1 MGLQGKRDDPAAIAA
16 RDGAARYCQE
26 MEALLADRDYLAVS
40 YSYADIAFYLALLFG
55 VRMGARLP
63 DALTR
68 LGQWRERLTGPP
80 GRQCARWSGRWR
92 AICRR
97 RASSCRI
104 FWPALPHPAAPP
116 QGDAALRLP
125 GGSVTETSGR
135 RSRSRWFRRR
145 TIADNAPVTADTAD
159 RAGRQ

>member
-68 LGQWRERLTGPP
+68 LGQWRERLTARPAVRQVVGPM
-80 GRQCARWSGRWR
+80 ARYL
-92 AICRR
+92 
-97 RASSCRI
+97 SSQGLK
-104 FWPALPHPAAPP
+104 LPDFLAGLAAP
-116 QGDAALRLP
+116 
-125 GGSVTETSGR
+125 GG
-135 RSRSRWFRRR
+135 
-145 TIADNAPVTADTAD
+145 TAT
-159 RAGRQ
+159 G